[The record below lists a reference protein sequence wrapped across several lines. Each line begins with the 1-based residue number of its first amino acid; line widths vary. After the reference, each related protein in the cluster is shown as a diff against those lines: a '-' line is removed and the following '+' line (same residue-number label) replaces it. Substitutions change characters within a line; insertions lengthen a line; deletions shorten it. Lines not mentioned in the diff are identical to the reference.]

1 MTSPA
6 ATVRGL
12 QDHWQAIGFATSVA
26 SVVLIGA
33 VLLAGTRPA
42 GRRHGPLLLVLL
54 LTLLLASLA
63 VLSAGQTAVALGFEI
78 SVLGLVLG
86 VVTVVQ
92 AASGGT
98 PGQRWREALA
108 LIPATGLVVG
118 GILLE
123 TDSPSGFTWTF
134 AAIALGL
141 VVAVERAWAMAT
153 SDR

>member
-1 MTSPA
+1 MTNQVA
-6 ATVRGL
+6 AVRGL
-12 QDHWQAIGFATSVA
+12 QDHWQAIGFATTVA
-26 SVVLIGA
+26 SAVLIGA
-33 VLLAGTRPA
+33 VLLTGTRPA

-54 LTLLLASLA
+54 VTLLLASLV
-63 VLSAGQTAVALGFEI
+63 VLSVGQTAVALGFEI

-92 AASGGT
+92 AATGGT
-98 PGQRWREALA
+98 PGPRWREVLA
-108 LIPATGLVVG
+108 LVPATGLVVG

>member
-1 MTSPA
+1 MTNPL

-12 QDHWQAIGFATSVA
+12 QDFWQAIGFATTVA
-26 SVVLIGA
+26 SAVLIGA

-54 LTLLLASLA
+54 VTLLLASLV
-63 VLSAGQTAVALGFEI
+63 VLSVGQTAVALGFEI

-86 VVTVVQ
+86 VVTVVR
-92 AASGGT
+92 AATGGT
-98 PGQRWREALA
+98 PGPRWREVLA
-108 LIPATGLVVG
+108 LVPATGLVVG

-134 AAIALGL
+134 AAIAFGL